1 MLQIRKLF
9 RSFYYAGRGVALVF
23 KEEQNFRLQLA
34 AGLVIIILMFVLPVK
49 NWEKVA
55 LLLVMAFVLVLE
67 LINSIMERIVDMLK
81 PRLHVY
87 VESVKDIMA
96 AAVLISS
103 LVALAIGLI
112 IFTPYLIGNWKLGFG
127 IF

>member
-1 MLQIRKLF
+1 MLVSIQSTLF
-9 RSFYYAGRGVALVF
+9 RSFYYAWRGVVLVF

-34 AGLVIIILMFVLPVK
+34 AGLVIIVLMYVLPVK

-81 PRLHVY
+81 PRLHIY
-87 VESVKDIMA
+87 VESIKDIMA
-96 AAVLISS
+96 AAVLLAS
-103 LVALAIGLI
+103 LVALAIGLL
-112 IFTPYLIGNWKLGFG
+112 IFIPYIKL
-127 IF
+127 

>member
-1 MLQIRKLF
+1 MLQIRKLW
-9 RSFYYAGRGVALVF
+9 RSFYYAWRGVVLVF
-23 KEEQNFRLQLA
+23 KEEQNFRIQLIA
-34 AGLVIIILMFVLPVK
+34 ALAITVLMFVLPVK

-87 VESVKDIMA
+87 VESIKDIMA
-96 AAVLISS
+96 AAVLLSS
-103 LVALAIGLI
+103 LMALVVGLI
-112 IFTPYLIGNWKLGFG
+112 IFIPYVKL
-127 IF
+127 